1 MSVSG
6 PNIRKSSGP
15 FCCDSQRSL
24 LSIRSGSRLSSRELI
39 GKLNHHP
46 RGFERGQ
53 GQKRFANMGRRQ
65 GAPCDLRSGRPSRAG
80 SRPLRCEQGQSSI
93 LACQVRLGF
102 RSARALQGN
111 YLAMDK
117 PRPDE
122 EPNCIGPKSQ
132 EGNCRLQQSDWAP
145 GGFGGAVDFLLR
157 AGFQFRRIL
166 QLRR

>member
-1 MSVSG
+1 MLIWG
-6 PNIRKSSGP
+6 PDPTPIDTIRLESEHKPTLRRSRECDDFDPIRKSSGP
-15 FCCDSQRSL
+15 FCCDAQRSL

-39 GKLNHHP
+39 GKLNHHS
-46 RGFERGQ
+46 RGFDRGQ

-65 GAPCDLRSGRPSRAG
+65 GVPWDLRSGRPSRAG

-122 EPNCIGPKSQ
+122 EPNFIGFKSQ
-132 EGNCRLQQSDWAP
+132 EGDRGL
-145 GGFGGAVDFLLR
+145 
-157 AGFQFRRIL
+157 
-166 QLRR
+166 